1 MGWDWD
7 DGFWL
12 EVGLSGGLL
21 GTNRRWLISCLTFG
35 GPLGTRFFVLGVG
48 LSGGSWGLSRWG
60 LIRV

>member
-1 MGWDWD
+1 MGWDWDWD

-35 GPLGTRFFVLGVG
+35 GPLGTLFFVLGLLG
-48 LSGGSWGLSRWG
+48 TYTMD
-60 LIRV
+60 

>member
-1 MGWDWD
+1 MGWDWDWD

-35 GPLGTRFFVLGVG
+35 GPLGTLFWLG
-48 LSGGSWGLSRWG
+48 LTPSLRI
-60 LIRV
+60 LNIFCTKIL